1 MSIFYI
7 ESFKY
12 NVLLIIK
19 YVYLGKILDAG
30 LLLLT
35 KYFSFQCL
43 IYSNYKLGVL
53 LPQDDRVYKT
63 VRKVLDCDGWYYMC
77 TEYLECR
84 WCGKKLTAFFL
95 SWSRGT

>member
-19 YVYLGKILDAG
+19 YVYLDKILDAG

-35 KYFSFQCL
+35 NYFSFQCL
-43 IYSNYKLGVL
+43 IYSN
-53 LPQDDRVYKT
+53 
-63 VRKVLDCDGWYYMC
+63 
-77 TEYLECR
+77 
-84 WCGKKLTAFFL
+84 
-95 SWSRGT
+95 